1 MKNQRGYTLIE
12 LIAVAGLVVI
22 LTAIAVAIYPY
33 VERARIAHAIGDIG
47 EIHMKVQTFDLNN
60 RRFPANLAELGM
72 AGELDPWGNP
82 YQFLNFDG
90 VEGNG
95 PKRKDH
101 SMVPVNSNYDVYSM
115 GPDGVTASPFTSIPG
130 RDDIVMAGDGTYF
143 GDVDGYN
150 RQK

>member
-1 MKNQRGYTLIE
+1 MKYQRGFTLFE
-12 LIAVAGLVVI
+12 LMVTVVMVFIIAIFATPWYGE
-22 LTAIAVAIYPY
+22 Y
-33 VERARIAHAIGDIG
+33 VKRARIAHAIGDIG
-47 EIHMKVQTFDLNN
+47 EIHIKVQTFDLNN
-60 RRFPANLAELGM
+60 RRFPANLAELGL

-90 VEGNG
+90 VNGNG

-101 SMVPVNSNYDVYSM
+101 NMVPVNTNYDVYSM

-143 GDVDGYN
+143 GDVEGYN
-150 RQK
+150 P